1 MITNPTTSTSE
12 SEQQNVWASM
22 DDAPEESTNNTSTE
36 QQFQNAKTGKI
47 KRRLYALKKTR
58 NEPYDTSMTEAS
70 SSASAPSSNFEEEE
84 NSNVADSSN
93 QTEEQG
99 TSSSRKKK
107 HHHHHKSTPAQKSNY
122 VAVRI
127 ASNRFTALKTEW
139 ESIYTP
145 IVEKLHL
152 QVRVNTKQ
160 QKVEIRIPPKK
171 ETMTTEEDDT
181 EESESLKNLTKARDF
196 VQAFMIGFAVEDAL
210 ALLRLD
216 DIYIESFDV
225 KDVKRSL
232 QGDHLSRAIARI
244 AGKGGAVK
252 FTIEN
257 ATKTR
262 IVVADARIHVMGSFA
277 NIQLARS
284 AIVDLIL
291 GSPPGVVYN
300 RLRVVSQRL
309 KEQF

>member
-1 MITNPTTSTSE
+1 MNNKETM
-12 SEQQNVWASM
+12 EQENVWASTTQ
-22 DDAPEESTNNTSTE
+22 DDAEMNTTSSSNQE
-36 QQFQNAKTGKI
+36 FQSAKTGKS
-47 KRRLYALKKTR
+47 RRKQYNLNKVKKSTQ
-58 NEPYDTSMTEAS
+58 PYDSTMSETTDNTEAEEK
-70 SSASAPSSNFEEEE
+70 PSTKLQR
-84 NSNVADSSN
+84 N
-93 QTEEQG
+93 Q
-99 TSSSRKKK
+99 
-107 HHHHHKSTPAQKSNY
+107 QKIPSQNSNY
-122 VAVRI
+122 VSVRI
-127 ASNRFTALKTEW
+127 AGNRFTALKTEW
-139 ESIYTP
+139 ETIYTP

-160 QKVEIRIPPKK
+160 QKVEIRIPPSKK
-171 ETMTTEEDDT
+171 QPTSEEDQ
-181 EESESLKNLTKARDF
+181 EEEDNEALKNLTKARDF
-196 VQAFMIGFAVEDAL
+196 VQAFMLGFTVDDAL

-262 IVVADARIHVMGSFA
+262 IVVADQRIHVMGSFA

-300 RLRVVSQRL
+300 KLRLVSQRL

>member
-1 MITNPTTSTSE
+1 MQT
-12 SEQQNVWASM
+12 EQTNVWAQE
-22 DDAPEESTNNTSTE
+22 DAQMETTTAEPE
-36 QQFQNAKTGKI
+36 FQAAKTGKSRRKQYHLKKSISKPYNDTKMNESSSEQQDNTEEPSTSTTIKSI
-47 KRRLYALKKTR
+47 KRNKTIPQ
-58 NEPYDTSMTEAS
+58 N
-70 SSASAPSSNFEEEE
+70 
-84 NSNVADSSN
+84 
-93 QTEEQG
+93 
-99 TSSSRKKK
+99 
-107 HHHHHKSTPAQKSNY
+107 SNY
-122 VAVRI
+122 VSVRI
-127 ASNRFTALKTEW
+127 AANRFTALKTEW

-160 QKVEIRIPPKK
+160 QKVEIRIPNNTKK
-171 ETMTTEEDDT
+171 QEDE
-181 EESESLKNLTKARDF
+181 EESEDNEMLKNLTKARDF
-196 VQAFMIGFAVEDAL
+196 VQAFMLGFSVEDSL

-300 RLRVVSQRL
+300 KLRTVSQRL

>member
-1 MITNPTTSTSE
+1 MITNPTPE
-12 SEQQNVWASM
+12 SEQQRNVWASM
-22 DDAPEESTNNTSTE
+22 DDAPEESTNNNNTE

-47 KRRLYALKKTR
+47 KRKLYALKKTR
-58 NEPYDTSMTEAS
+58 NEPYDTSMADAS
-70 SSASAPSSNFEEEE
+70 SSTSAPSSNFEEEE
-84 NSNVADSSN
+84 TLQVADSSN
-93 QTEEQG
+93 NQTEEKG
-99 TSSSRKKK
+99 SSSRKKK
-107 HHHHHKSTPAQKSNY
+107 HQHHHKSTPAQKSNY

-171 ETMTTEEDDT
+171 ETMSTTEEEDDT
-181 EESESLKNLTKARDF
+181 EENESLKNLTKARDF
-196 VQAFMIGFAVEDAL
+196 VQAFMLGFAVEDAL